1 MRFVRQSEIRIE
13 LLQPC
18 LLPPQRELPAVK
30 VSNTVW
36 KNMNYLQAR
45 FSACIHSNSLSIW
58 TNSDHNRE
66 RTSEGRELSR
76 SCSYPSC
83 RILSEPILFGERVR
97 LIESRLGLILM
108 LPACCLLISWEQVDK
123 STIQIYSF
131 RKKGRVLNSNQF
143 YQSVPLIRQSESSLW
158 SPASEGG
165 TWVFFGWVRLPGTP
179 NWHPVLKT
187 ISPKIDT
194 PF

>member
-1 MRFVRQSEIRIE
+1 MSKSEIRIE

-131 RKKGRVLNSNQF
+131 RKKGRVLNSDQF
-143 YQSVPLIRQSESSLW
+143 YQSVPLTRQSESSLW
-158 SPASEGG
+158 SPAPGG
-165 TWVFFGWVRLPGTP
+165 ALGYFLGGYVLPGTP